1 MILSLPFLHNS
12 QDALTVVSR
21 SFVTGVSSVTKM
33 SFAAIISVFSFFTAQ
48 AQGTQTPEEKA
59 AYLKTVT
66 ERSAKIVNTL
76 AIKDST
82 KYKVVLQL
90 LVNQYSSINR
100 IHEETKL
107 ALAAIKQQSIT
118 AQESALQVQKQEEQ
132 KLKQLQQLHSAF
144 LAGLQQNL
152 TEGQIEQVKDGMT
165 FSVLKVTYTAYQD
178 MIPALTEEQKKKI
191 YDWLTEARELAMDG
205 ESSDKKHAIFG
216 KYKGRINNYL
226 SAAGYDLTKEREE
239 WQKRIKAKQQ
249 QSSK

>member
-1 MILSLPFLHNS
+1 MIFSLPFLYNS
-12 QDALTVVSR
+12 NDNSTVLTRIYSL
-21 SFVTGVSSVTKM
+21 SISSVKKIV
-33 SFAAIISVFSFFTAQ
+33 FAVGISAFSFFTAQ
-48 AQGTQTPEEKA
+48 AQSTQTAEQQA
-59 AYLKTVT
+59 AYIKVIT

-191 YDWLTEARELAMDG
+191 YNWLLEARELAMDG

-239 WQKRIKAKQQ
+239 WQKRINAKKE
-249 QSSK
+249 SSK

>member
-33 SFAAIISVFSFFTAQ
+33 SFAAIISVFSFFAAQ

-144 LAGLQQNL
+144 LAGLQKNL

>member
-12 QDALTVVSR
+12 QDASTVLTR
-21 SFVTGVSSVTKM
+21 RLATGSSAVTKM
-33 SFAAIISVFSFFTAQ
+33 LFAIAVSAFSFFTAQ
-48 AQGTQTPEEKA
+48 AQGIQTPEEKA

-90 LVNQYSSINR
+90 LVNQYSNINR

-107 ALAAIKQQSIT
+107 GLAAIKQQSIT
-118 AQESALQVQKQEEQ
+118 AQESALQVQQQEEQ

-165 FSVLKVTYTAYQD
+165 FGVLNVTYTAYQD

-191 YDWLTEARELAMDG
+191 YEWLIEARELAMDG
-205 ESSDKKHAIFG
+205 ESSDQKHAIFG

-226 SAAGYDLTKEREE
+226 SAAGYDLTKERAE
-239 WQKRIKAKQQ
+239 WQKRINAKKE
-249 QSSK
+249 SSK